1 MKKILLT
8 FFAVVLFAF
17 ITTEAKAQYVNIFG
31 SVKLPQYKNTS
42 IEVAYLDESPA
53 PDLFY
58 TNTSLSKKPYYGLG
72 GSYDN
77 FKHEKELYYN
87 VIGNVNFGELFGIDL
102 GVSAGYPVWMNSKK
116 NLTVL
121 PFVTGGFAY
130 TNKPLGELKNNT
142 VYIQVNSTR
151 FADYTNVNVSL
162 AKVDLFLKPTL
173 NILWDINPKTQIRF
187 TGAYLVDFNINQ
199 FINFSGKDGS
209 GKSISDKEDTDAKN
223 LSYYINGQK
232 SSSIPFN
239 IRGLE
244 FKLGVAFNLGK
255 DKSGAVKH

>member
-1 MKKILLT
+1 MKKIILT
-8 FFAVVLFAF
+8 LFAVILYGSIFN
-17 ITTEAKAQYVNIFG
+17 TSNAQYVNIFAG
-31 SVKLPQYKNTS
+31 LKLPEYKNTN
-42 IEVAYLDESPA
+42 IEVAYLDESPD

-58 TNTSLSKKPYYGLG
+58 TNTSLSKKPYYTAGA
-72 GSYDN
+72 SYDN
-77 FKHEKELYYN
+77 FKHQKELYYN
-87 VIGNVNFGELFGIDL
+87 VIGNLNFGELFGIDIGL
-102 GVSAGYPVWMNSKK
+102 SAGYPVWMNAKK
-116 NLTVL
+116 TLTVL

-151 FADYTNVNVSL
+151 FADYTNVDVSL

-173 NILWDINPKTQIRF
+173 NILWDINSKTQIRL
-187 TGAYLVDFNINQ
+187 TGAYLADFNMNQ
-199 FINFSGKDGS
+199 FISFTGKDNS
-209 GKSISDKEDTDAKN
+209 GKSVSDKEDTDAKN

-244 FKLGVAFNLGK
+244 FKLGVAINLGK
-255 DKSGAVKH
+255 DKSEVVK